1 MFKTM
6 ITPRIGETDALRHIT
21 NTALPVWFESGRNE
35 LFKIFNPENELTY
48 KKWNLIIVH
57 MDFNYIRQTYFGYN
71 VEIRTYITK
80 IGKSSFTVT
89 QEAWQNGFLRSN
101 GKAVIV
107 YYDFIR
113 QESKVIPEDIRIKL
127 KEHFISTDEL
137 EEHNKNEMK
146 KNGNVKEFDYIES
159 DL

>member
-1 MFKTM
+1 MFKTI

-21 NTALPVWFESGRNE
+21 NTALPLWFESGRNE

-48 KKWNLIIVH
+48 RKWNLILVH
-57 MDFNYIRQTYFGYN
+57 MDFNYLRQTYFGYD

-80 IGKSSFTVT
+80 IGKTSFTVLH
-89 QEAWQNGFLRSN
+89 EAWQNGFLRSN

-107 YYDFIR
+107 YYDFVR
-113 QESKVIPEDIRIKL
+113 QESKIIPEEIRSEL
-127 KEHFISTDEL
+127 KKHLISLDEL
-137 EEHNKNEMK
+137 ENNNKEEMK
-146 KNGNVKEFDYIES
+146 RNRKVNEFDYVES